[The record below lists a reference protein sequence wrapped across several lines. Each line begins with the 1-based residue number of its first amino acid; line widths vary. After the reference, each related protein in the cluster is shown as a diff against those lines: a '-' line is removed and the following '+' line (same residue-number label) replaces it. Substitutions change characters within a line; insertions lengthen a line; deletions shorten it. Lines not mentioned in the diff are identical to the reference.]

1 MTMPPARNSVW
12 TQHKGCIHNLCFKI
26 GEACTVSQIFTQ
38 RDFNNLFPNAN
49 GAANQAKPN
58 QYPIYS
64 YKNLLEAAQTFPTFS
79 CTGNVETRKRELVAF
94 LAQTSQQTSN
104 WWDGEPYI
112 WGYFYSTEKWIEGD
126 YCNSTNTEFPCV
138 LGKKYYGRGPMHIEY
153 NDIYGKVSNGLWKDN
168 SLLTDPEKILRSGV
182 AAFQTAL
189 WIWMTPQTSFQP
201 SCHDVITGSWLP
213 SPEDKKL
220 QRKSGFGMT
229 TNLISGKK
237 ECAKHTTLQATKN
250 RIGYFTTYAKYFNI
264 PTGDNLDCENMT
276 PY

>member
-1 MTMPPARNSVW
+1 VRCGASSLTCFIVAFFCFLGLSLANDNAPS
-12 TQHKGCIHNLCFKI
+12 TQF

-138 LGKKYYGRGPMHIEY
+138 LGKKY
-153 NDIYGKVSNGLWKDN
+153 DKVK
-168 SLLTDPEKILRSGV
+168 R
-182 AAFQTAL
+182 
-189 WIWMTPQTSFQP
+189 
-201 SCHDVITGSWLP
+201 
-213 SPEDKKL
+213 
-220 QRKSGFGMT
+220 
-229 TNLISGKK
+229 
-237 ECAKHTTLQATKN
+237 
-250 RIGYFTTYAKYFNI
+250 
-264 PTGDNLDCENMT
+264 
-276 PY
+276 